1 MTLSPLSETFT
12 TYSAHITGVVVL
24 ITESNEV
31 TGVKRTVA
39 SETCPNTFVAAD
51 TFLAVHSFR
60 RTQDWELGEAG
71 MVSAPLERMDNRFN
85 GTVAARLDQA
95 VGTTHEE
102 FAPMSARELACSELD
117 GWLISDSEITEV
129 YVVAGSSL
137 DGDVVKIHMVGEGQD
152 WSQRY
157 TGHFMPGQFVWVA
170 KRIK

>member
-12 TYSAHITGVVVL
+12 TYSAHITGVGVL

-39 SETCPNTFVAAD
+39 TETRPATFAAAD

-60 RTQDWELGEAG
+60 RTQDWELGAAG
-71 MVSAPLERMDNRFN
+71 MVSAPLARMDNRFN

-95 VGTTHEE
+95 VGTTHGPFE
-102 FAPMSARELACSELD
+102 MMTARELVCSELE
-117 GWLISDSEITEV
+117 GQLITDSEQSV
-129 YVVAGSSL
+129 PYVVAGSSL
-137 DGDVVKIHMVGEGQD
+137 DGMTAKVHMVGEGQD

-157 TGHFMPGQFVWVA
+157 TTEFHPDRIVWVA
-170 KRIK
+170 QRIK